1 MEVRIDYGMELTYTE
16 KKKIKWFVE
25 EFDYQFGKIKTK
37 NKFTSVQKKIA
48 NELLNNVVDY
58 FTDITSPK
66 VFDFFQIQLERI
78 EKEYI
83 ALFK

>member
-1 MEVRIDYGMELTYTE
+1 MEVRIDYSMELTYTE

-25 EFDYQFGKIKTK
+25 EFDHQFGNIKKTH
-37 NKFTSVQKKIA
+37 KFTPVQKKIA

-58 FTDITSPK
+58 FSDITSPK

-78 EKEYI
+78 ENKYI

>member
-25 EFDYQFGKIKTK
+25 EFDHQFGNIKKTNKI
-37 NKFTSVQKKIA
+37 TSVQKKIA

>member
-1 MEVRIDYGMELTYTE
+1 MEVRIDYRMELTYTE

-25 EFDYQFGKIKTK
+25 EFDHQFGKSKKT

-58 FTDITSPK
+58 FTDISSPK

-83 ALFK
+83 GLFK